1 MRLARGDIVR
11 SSLSAGLLVYL
22 VLGASFGPLTPE
34 VASNTSEHSLLIILP
49 GEGMTVSNGSQVV
62 LVFSDLMNLTT
73 VLDSMHVNWSSSY
86 DISLSIKV
94 ECGDGS
100 TVIIA
105 PRNGTLR
112 PGPYQLSFAQNVTTL
127 DGLSFLPEPNVVN
140 FTVSDTFT
148 AGSVAVGTS
157 FGVGLTSG
165 IEITSPSRSFT
176 LEIGFS
182 IEFDLSDLI
191 RALRVRSEVRK
202 VSECNGTSVSVA
214 LSIGFGASFDFTVNP
229 NIVFGR
235 QDRNR
240 TIAAPFYVRT
250 RGPINVAWGEVVD
263 SESRPLANVTV
274 ELRRASAPVAT
285 TSTDADGFY
294 AFFSVSPGVY
304 TVCASASG
312 YNDSCFIGMLTSG
325 GTLKIDHQM
334 NRSVIERLVKE
345 EVTPVWAYAIT
356 AGGMIIG
363 VVGVI
368 IGLLLRKRGGR
379 GPKTKTTF
387 EEER

>member
-1 MRLARGDIVR
+1 MR
-11 SSLSAGLLVYL
+11 SSLSAGLLVCL
-22 VLGASFGPLTPE
+22 ILGASFGPSIPE
-34 VASNTSEHSLLIILP
+34 VASNTPEHRLLVTLP
-49 GEGMTVSNGSQVV
+49 GEGMTVSNDSQVV

-73 VLDSMHVNWSSSY
+73 VLESMRVNWSSSF
-86 DISLSIKV
+86 DISLSFKV

-100 TVIIA
+100 TVIVA
-105 PRNGTLR
+105 PQNGTFL
-112 PGPYQLSFAQNVTTL
+112 PGPYQLRFAQNVTTL
-127 DGLSFLPEPNVVN
+127 DGSSFLPEPSVVN
-140 FTVSDTFT
+140 YTVSNTFT

-165 IEITSPSRSFT
+165 IQITSPSSSFT

-182 IEFDLSDLI
+182 IEFDVSDLI
-191 RALRVRSEVRK
+191 RALRGKNEVRK
-202 VSECNGTSVSVA
+202 VSDCNGSSVSVA
-214 LSIGFGASFDFTVNP
+214 LSIGFGASFDFTIDP

-240 TIAAPFYVRT
+240 TIAESFDIRI
-250 RGPINVAWGEVVD
+250 RGPINVVWGDVVD

-274 ELRRASAPVAT
+274 ELRRAGEPVAT
-285 TSTDADGFY
+285 TSTGADGFY
-294 AFFSVSPGVY
+294 VFFSVSPGLS
-304 TVCASASG
+304 TVCARASG

-345 EVTPVWAYAIT
+345 EVTPVWAYAIA
-356 AGGMIIG
+356 AGGIVTG
-363 VVGVI
+363 VVVGAVI
-368 IGLLLRKRGGR
+368 GFLLRKRGGR
-379 GPKTKTTF
+379 GPRTETAL